1 MRKMKTRI
9 LSLVL
14 ALALMFSMIPLGIFA
29 EGEPAGDEPV
39 SDGRGTGEY
48 ANAEGVLTYDSE
60 EGGILNS
67 TDTTKTFNILNKV
80 SAAAPKVVFEFDFK
94 WNSTGSTNDNVMWIN
109 FLNATGDRMHSEWD
123 RGGFYAKNGTLSF
136 VPINNYPDADADD
149 RIDSAVATLDVSNWY
164 NIRYEFTY
172 TFNGDAVTGVN
183 RQIFVNGESVANYAI
198 GLAGLAD
205 LKIAKAELA
214 TAGGRAFNCDYDNV
228 YFDVPGAPTEEPAPE
243 PAPDNRGNGK
253 YANAEG
259 VLTYDSEA
267 NEVLNSTD
275 TTKTFEIISPVSANA
290 TEVVLEFDFKWNSTG
305 SADDNVMWINFLN
318 ANGDRMHSEWDRG
331 GLYIKNGTLFLVPIN
346 NYGDSDADGNLDAA
360 IATLDVSTWYNIR
373 YEFTYTYTGEDITTV
388 NRKISVNG
396 VTVANYAIGLAGL
409 DDLKIAKAEFATASG
424 RAFNCDYDNLYF
436 NAYTNPLTIPA
447 PGEGLFAGA
456 EATEKYEDQPKGFRE
471 AGGALT
477 YDYDVEDGTLGQ
489 NDLFIYEFD
498 FRWTDFGYSE
508 QYDAEKGSYIMFY
521 KTGNGVNDSSGRLC
535 IKFKSADDDYAYLTT
550 IGTTLVDADEDGI
563 YDNAI
568 AKFTRSEWYNIR
580 FVVSE
585 VTHNGTQFTPTIY
598 VFVNGEM
605 IDANGSGTGYG
616 YCQYYDKAIADRDAW
631 APYHFSMSARS
642 GLKFDIDNFYAGTS
656 ILGTKGNGEYAE
668 AWGVVEEDISQGCD
682 LEVTVGDSSESSV
695 GEIFVFETDFALTT
709 ANLKNPGN
717 NNNWVGYINFLDT
730 NGSLMTTESGR
741 IGICSDGERVV
752 LCGNANSGT
761 FELNDDG
768 SVKGAYVEFGILE
781 WHTIK
786 IVVRFSLKDTVYE
799 RRVETYLDGEL
810 VEDAWDG
817 TATSIPEFGSVKI
830 TARSMSFM
838 ADNVYLSAFETAAT
852 INGKP
857 YESVDAAIAAAN
869 NGDTVKVLESIA
881 EGDDYI
887 VPDGKMVYLEV
898 AGENDTTLVFAREM
912 EGNTYVVVENTY
924 FEFLGGSLRYEDAV
938 DGSTNIRL
946 GYRFTDAFDFAT
958 DMWAWEYTLGNNPAG
973 NRMGENYNA
982 ENRNSNIV
990 FTNVGV
996 ANYEKAI
1003 TARLGIAVEIEGTD
1017 YVVFDVA
1024 RTYTVL
1030 GVAEALVESDT
1041 ATAESKEYAQS
1052 IIDAYAAYLESLEP
1066 QE

>member
-39 SDGRGTGEY
+39 SDGRGNGEY
-48 ANAEGVLTYDSE
+48 ANAEGVLTYDDE

-80 SAAAPKVVFEFDFK
+80 SEAAPKVVFEFDFK
-94 WNSTGSTNDNVMWIN
+94 WNSTASTNDNVMWIN

-149 RIDSAVATLDVSNWY
+149 EIDSAVATLDVSTWY

-172 TFNGDAVTGVN
+172 TYNEGTVAGVN

-198 GLAGLAD
+198 GLAGLPD
-205 LKIAKAELA
+205 LRIAKAELA
-214 TAGGRAFNCDYDNV
+214 TASGRAFNCDYDNV
-228 YFDVPGAPTEEPAPE
+228 YFDVPGAPAEEEPVT
-243 PAPDNRGNGK
+243 DNRGTGK

-259 VLTYDSEA
+259 VLTYDDEA

-275 TTKTFEIISPVSANA
+275 TTKIFDILNPVSASA

-346 NYGDSDADGNLDAA
+346 NYADSDSDGTLDAE

-373 YEFTYTYTGEDITTV
+373 YEFTYTYTGEDITAV

-396 VTVANYAIGLAGL
+396 VTVANYAIGLAGGL

-436 NAYTNPLTIPA
+436 NAYTNPLTLPA

-508 QYDAEKGSYIMFY
+508 TYDPDQGSYIMFY
-521 KTGNGVNDSSGRLC
+521 KTGNGVNDSGGRLC

-568 AKFTRSEWYNIR
+568 AKFSRSEWYNIS

-585 VTHNGTQFTPTIY
+585 ITHNGAHFTPTIY

-605 IDANGSGTGYG
+605 IDANGGGTGYG

-668 AWGVVEEDISQGCD
+668 AWGVVEEDISQAYD
-682 LEVTVGDSSESSV
+682 LEVAVLDSSENSV

-717 NNNWVGYINFLDT
+717 NNNWVGYINFLAP

-741 IGICSDGERVV
+741 IGICSDGSRVV

-786 IVVRFSLKDTVYE
+786 IIVRFSPSGEKYV
-799 RRVETYLDGEL
+799 RRVETYLDGKL

-817 TATSIPEFGSVKI
+817 EVTSIPEFGSVKI

-838 ADNVYLSAFETAAT
+838 ADNAYLSAFETAA
-852 INGKP
+852 ILNGKA

-869 NGDTVKVLESIA
+869 SGDVIKVLESVA
-881 EGDDYI
+881 EGDEYI

-898 AGENDTTLVFAREM
+898 AGENDASLVFAREM
-912 EGNTYVVVENTY
+912 EGNTYVAVENTY

-938 DGSTNIRL
+938 DGSTNIRF
-946 GYRFTDAFDFAT
+946 GYQFTDAFDFAT
-958 DMWAWEYTLGNNPAG
+958 GMWAWEYTLGSNPASSLG
-973 NRMGENYNA
+973 GENYNA
-982 ENRNSNIV
+982 ANRNSNIV

-996 ANYEKAI
+996 ANYDKAI
-1003 TARLGIAVEIEGTD
+1003 TVRLGFVVEIVGTD
-1017 YVVFDVA
+1017 YVVFDAA

-1030 GVAEALVESDT
+1030 DVAEALVDSDV
-1041 ATAESKEYAQS
+1041 ASAESKEYAQT

-1066 QE
+1066 QA

>member
-1 MRKMKTRI
+1 MLLT
-9 LSLVL
+9 
-14 ALALMFSMIPLGIFA
+14 LALMFTMIPVSIFA
-29 EGEPAGDEPV
+29 EGDGEPTA
-39 SDGRGTGEY
+39 DGRGNGEY

-123 RGGFYAKNGTLSF
+123 RGGLYAKNGTLSF
-136 VPINNYPDADADD
+136 VPINSYGDDNADD
-149 RIDSAVATLDVSNWY
+149 VMDKAIATLDVSTWY

-172 TFNGDAVTGVN
+172 TFNGDVVSGVN

-205 LKIAKAELA
+205 LRIAKAELA
-214 TAGGRAFNCDYDNV
+214 TASGRAFNCDYDNV
-228 YFDVPGAPTEEPAPE
+228 YFDVPGAPAEEEPI
-243 PAPDNRGNGK
+243 PDNRGNGK

-259 VLTYDSEA
+259 VLTYDNEA

-346 NYGDSDADGNLDAA
+346 SYSDSDSDGDIDAA
-360 IATLDVSTWYNIR
+360 IATLDASTWYNIR
-373 YEFTYTYTGEDITTV
+373 YEFTYTYTGQDITAV

-396 VTVANYAIGLAGL
+396 VTVANYAIGLAGGL
-409 DDLKIAKAEFATASG
+409 DDLKIAKAEFATAGG

-436 NAYTNPLTIPA
+436 NAYTNPLTLPA

-550 IGTTLVDADEDGI
+550 IGTTLVDSDEDGI

-580 FVVSE
+580 FLVSE
-585 VTHNGTQFTPTIY
+585 VTHNGAHFTPTIY

-605 IDANGSGTGYG
+605 IDANGGGTGYG

-668 AWGVVEEDISQGCD
+668 AWGVIEDDISQGCD
-682 LEVTVGDSSESSV
+682 LEVTVLDSSESSV

-717 NNNWVGYINFLDT
+717 NNNWVGYINFLDA
-730 NGSLMTTESGR
+730 NGNLMTTESGR

-761 FELNDDG
+761 FELNEDG
-768 SVKGAYVEFGILE
+768 SVKGAFAEFKPFE
-781 WHTIK
+781 WHNIQ
-786 IVVRFSLKDTVYE
+786 IVVRFSPNGSGYVRNIE
-799 RRVETYLDGEL
+799 IYLDGEL
-810 VEDAWDG
+810 VADQWDG
-817 TATSIPEFGSVKI
+817 DKIASIPELGSVKI
-830 TARSMSFM
+830 TARSMNFM
-838 ADNVYLSAFETAAT
+838 ADNAYLGAFEAVAMA
-852 INGKP
+852 NGKY
-857 YESVDAAIAAAN
+857 YESVEKAVAAAKD
-869 NGDTVKVLESIA
+869 GSAVQILESVV
-881 EGDDYI
+881 EGDEYEITTDKVI
-887 VPDGKMVYLEV
+887 YLEV
-898 AGENDTTLVFAREM
+898 AGDNDSSLIFAKAM
-912 EGNTYVVVENTY
+912 DSNTYVVVENTY
-924 FEFLGGSLRYEDAV
+924 FEFLGGSLRFEDAV
-938 DGSTNIRL
+938 AGSTNIRF
-946 GYRFTDAFDFAT
+946 GYEFSEDFDLENGH
-958 DMWAWEYTLGNNPAG
+958 WSWEYKLGAKD
-973 NRMGENYNA
+973 RAAKLGENYND
-982 ENRNSNIV
+982 ETRCSNIV
-990 FTNVGV
+990 FTNVDV
-996 ANYEKAI
+996 ANYAKNI
-1003 TARLGIAVEIEGTD
+1003 TVRLGFAAEIDGEQYAV
-1017 YVVFDVA
+1017 YDVA

-1030 GVAEALVESDT
+1030 GVAEALIASET
-1041 ATAESKEYAQS
+1041 ASQESKDYAQT
-1052 IIDAYAAYLESLEP
+1052 IIDAYEEYVASQAN
-1066 QE
+1066 